1 MVVGGRPDGDKEY
14 GERPEYKMPEF
25 LGLTRVG
32 LTTEG
37 PESKTFSGDSLN
49 EQLSRGKRA
58 GPIY

>member
-37 PESKTFSGDSLN
+37 PESKTFYGDSSN
-49 EQLSRGKRA
+49 EQLS
-58 GPIY
+58 